1 MSSAYISTVRLF
13 SLSIKSKK
21 CTDVWI
27 TDGGARER
35 DRSLLTFPELQSHSQ
50 PRREF
55 GYASPWVLPVEYIG
69 SGVLCPLEMMQLLA
83 GD

>member
-1 MSSAYISTVRLF
+1 M
-13 SLSIKSKK
+13 
-21 CTDVWI
+21 

-35 DRSLLTFPELQSHSQ
+35 DRRLLTFQELQSHSQ
-50 PRREF
+50 PCRQF
-55 GYASPWVLPVEYIG
+55 GSASPWVLPVEYIG